1 MQNANV
7 VDRLET
13 ISAKFD
19 GDLQG
24 TLPETLSAKERI
36 HLENWSAIGAA
47 MRGEMAEKT
56 DFDFASKVMER
67 IACEATP
74 VVDQTSVK
82 LSNIKQA
89 GIKKEYKALRFVSLK
104 KLGLLVAETAVAAS
118 LCMITVF
125 GYQTWNA
132 EDNMTIGEAV
142 PTMGTLSGVNLA
154 SYQNRSNDHAISLDV
169 NGAQEQHR
177 LSPQEQRELAQKREQ
192 EAERISNY
200 LKGYVLNTA
209 SN

>member
-1 MQNANV
+1 MQNGNV

-13 ISAKFD
+13 ISSKFD
-19 GDLQG
+19 GELQG
-24 TLPETLSAKERI
+24 SLPETLSADEKA
-36 HLENWSAIGAA
+36 HLENWSVIGAA
-47 MRGEMAEKT
+47 LRGEMAEKT
-56 DFDFASKVMER
+56 DFDFASKVMGR
-67 IACEATP
+67 IAQEATP
-74 VVDQTSVK
+74 IVDQTKVQEEHKS
-82 LSNIKQA
+82 
-89 GIKKEYKALRFVSLK
+89 LRFVSLK
-104 KLGLLVAETAVAAS
+104 KLGLLFAETAVAAS

-132 EDNMTIGEAV
+132 EENLSIGDAV
-142 PTMGTLSGVNLA
+142 STMGTVSGVNLA
-154 SYQNRSNDHAISLDV
+154 SYQNRNNDHAISLDV